1 MYLKLAQELVELK
14 TEYEETVKNIQL
26 FQEVGKTIE
35 LRNRIEQLAEQILT
49 KQKYFNSLLNPK
61 KYV

>member
-14 TEYEETVKNIQL
+14 TEYEEMIQ
-26 FQEVGKTIE
+26 EIRKYPDSINE
-35 LRNRIEQLAEQILT
+35 LRDRVEQLAEQILT

>member
-14 TEYEETVKNIQL
+14 TEYEETIQ
-26 FQEVGKTIE
+26 EIRKYPDGIKE
-35 LRNRIEQLAEQILT
+35 LRDRVEQIAEQILT